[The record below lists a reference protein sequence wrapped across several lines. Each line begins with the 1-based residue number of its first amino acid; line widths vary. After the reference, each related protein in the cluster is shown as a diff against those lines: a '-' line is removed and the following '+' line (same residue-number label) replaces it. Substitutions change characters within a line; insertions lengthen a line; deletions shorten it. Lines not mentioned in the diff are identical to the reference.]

1 MSLLRSDPP
10 RELVDVV
17 RRRHLVM
24 HRTDPFDLP
33 SRYAALY
40 LFTIGHDRRVIW
52 AASGAHPAGQLMAFQ
67 YSHRLGASQ
76 RWARVVWTVVVLE
89 SATPRPG
96 ALLQGVVEPI
106 AVGSFARH
114 RHVPLEGASQPTEP
128 RKAFCESPVTLRCWL
143 DKGLLGL
150 LAQQDPR
157 TAWELRG
164 RLVAGYRPDPADAV
178 EVDRLLDAVVRLHD
192 LTDTRG
198 GGMSEDART
207 GRNGHASSGPMAL

>member
-1 MSLLRSDPP
+1 MSLLRSDPA
-10 RELVDVV
+10 RELVDVM

-33 SRYAALY
+33 SRYAALH
-40 LFTIGHDRRVIW
+40 LFTIGHDRRVVW
-52 AASGAHPAGQLMAFQ
+52 AASGAHRAGQLMAFQ
-67 YSHRLGASQ
+67 YTHRLGASQ

-96 ALLQGVVEPI
+96 ALLQGVVKPI
-106 AVGSFARH
+106 AVGSFARY
-114 RHVPLEGASQPTEP
+114 RHVPLEGATRPIELQ
-128 RKAFCESPVTLRCWL
+128 KVFCESAVTLRRWL
-143 DKGLLGL
+143 DEGLVGFLG
-150 LAQQDPR
+150 QQDPR

-192 LTDTRG
+192 LTDLH
-198 GGMSEDART
+198 
-207 GRNGHASSGPMAL
+207 GHER